1 MISVCWTLEHFYS
14 ILTIVWL
21 SYPTLPFFFFFFWS
35 NPYFFFFFHPPFHRH
50 REVAMDPDS
59 RINSSAVELAEP
71 LAFLFFKLFHVP
83 KKTVFPSVMPR
94 SVLYREEPLEAL
106 PSWLYSPG
114 RQSRILPPS
123 LSQHSGID

>member
-21 SYPTLPFFFFFFWS
+21 SIPPSLSFSFFFFVKSLF
-35 NPYFFFFFHPPFHRH
+35 YFFFHPPFHRH

-94 SVLYREEPLEAL
+94 SVLY
-106 PSWLYSPG
+106 
-114 RQSRILPPS
+114 
-123 LSQHSGID
+123 